1 MQASEQ
7 DEFAVVFC
15 VFKDISLGQ
24 WFMVYTQQTTSAK
37 NPVIQRSEHKIDD
50 KIALY
55 TGGHAADCKPVI

>member
-15 VFKDISLGQ
+15 VFKDTSLGQ

-37 NPVIQRSEHKIDD
+37 YAVIQPSEHEIDD
-50 KIALY
+50 EKSLY